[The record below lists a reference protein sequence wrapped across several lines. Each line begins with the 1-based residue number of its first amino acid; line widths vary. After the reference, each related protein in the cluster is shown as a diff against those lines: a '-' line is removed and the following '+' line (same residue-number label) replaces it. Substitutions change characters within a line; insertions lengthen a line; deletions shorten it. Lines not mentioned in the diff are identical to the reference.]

1 MTSNAVTAS
10 TFRESALPDKPLIV
24 IESAGTLA
32 GLELKELWNYREL
45 LYFLAWRDVKIRYKQ
60 TLLGVIWVLIQPV
73 LMTIIFTVFLGMLA
87 RVPTGGKPYPL
98 LVYTGLIPW
107 TFFSSATLGC
117 IYSLVGNANL
127 ITKVYFPRILIPTAS
142 IMARLLDLMVS
153 FVILIGLLLYYRL
166 VVHYPL
172 TLTWNLAALPFV
184 IILLTFF
191 TLGLG
196 LLISALNVRYRDVGV
211 ALPVLIQLWMF
222 TSPVLY
228 LTDLVPAKWRIYY
241 FLNPL
246 AGLIEGFRA
255 SLLGGNLNIISL
267 AISAAATLALLVVGA
282 IFFRRAE
289 RSFADVI

>member
-1 MTSNAVTAS
+1 
-10 TFRESALPDKPLIV
+10 
-24 IESAGTLA
+24 
-32 GLELKELWNYREL
+32 
-45 LYFLAWRDVKIRYKQ
+45 
-60 TLLGVIWVLIQPV
+60 
-73 LMTIIFTVFLGMLA
+73 LGMLA

-107 TFFSSATLGC
+107 TFFSSAALGC

-142 IMARLLDLMVS
+142 IMARLLDLTVS
-153 FVILIGLLLYYRL
+153 FVILIGLLLYYRF

-184 IILLTFF
+184 IILLTLF

-246 AGLIEGFRA
+246 AGLIEGFRT

-267 AISAAATLALLVVGA
+267 AISTAATLALLVVGA